1 MNPSP
6 GLTPFVGES
15 RHLLVDGLLQIYDDV
30 VQTGTSRWVSLEA
43 PAGWGKTRVGREFYA
58 RLAASQ
64 TEPAYWPVSI
74 ADKRRKATFPE
85 LIPRAADSVPEFLWW
100 GIACSTRD
108 DLPTNALIAD
118 LGQIQDHAPYVE
130 VAWKRLESG
139 WERRQNQIAH
149 AGRMI
154 LEEGASVA
162 AAAAAELV
170 GVSIGL
176 GLAVRLARW
185 TKDQVQERRE
195 QERLISDSE
204 ILRIEPSWDI
214 VEDTVEILS
223 RASRPGFPLVLLI
236 EDLHKAD
243 GVLLK
248 FIDALLTRVSH
259 LLVIS
264 TTLPDVLEQHAKL
277 RDLVERHSCR
287 LHRVSYLQPAGD
299 PFPAGAGM
307 TALEWTARAEVL
319 QFYFPDIAKSTEKAL
334 LERYVS
340 PHDLEIV
347 CCLPKHQKNYP
358 ELRLDLDAI
367 SRLPSGIKELYEEY
381 WNQLPRPMRMG
392 LAVAA
397 VITPVNIN
405 AIESGGLRSWD
416 HRLLRD
422 VLRSLEFP
430 IATGEEIVAE
440 LDVAPNAYAWVHVI
454 DDCFCSFFDDSQLA
468 IASDRGLT
476 MLDEELDDPRNV
488 ILGELASRLLQSP
501 GRTTNR
507 VHEARTILSLRAEG
521 FLDEDGIAATAILTI
536 LADLADPPREVRERI
551 RVFEH
556 FYELDPHA
564 FGVDTAQAIRSR
576 GADALG
582 EAGRVEEAITAYR
595 DLLIE
600 LQLAFPDDHPSTLA
614 AQVRL
619 AGLIGEA
626 GSVDDAIM
634 ALRHLLEDFRRV
646 FGEDHPNTLVTHS
659 NLAHWLG
666 EAGRVEEAIAAYR
679 ELVNHERRVLGD
691 EHPTTLTCRCNLA
704 RWLDEAGRA
713 QEAISVGRD
722 VLADQRKV
730 LGNDHPDTLITRGSI
745 AMALRQSG
753 RVDEAIG
760 VYEDLLADMGL
771 VLGHDHPTTLAHR
784 SNQAA
789 CLNDAGCVD
798 EAITGYE
805 DLLDDQRRILGNDHP
820 DTLAT
825 RSNLTGLPHAGVG
838 RVETMIATCRELLRD
853 EMSVFGDDHPTT
865 LTTRGNLAEWLG
877 RAGRV
882 DDAVTAYQDLLT
894 DLQRVLGNSHPT
906 VLVARGSLAHWL
918 GKAGHVEVAL
928 TAYQELLADQRRIL
942 GEGHPDTL
950 ATRGNLAGLLDQTGH
965 LSDALLAYQELL
977 ADQRRVLREDHPDTL
992 EILGSLV
999 QLLVNAGQLSD
1010 AITAYGELLAGQCR
1024 ALGEDDPDTLT
1035 TRSNLAAVLGQIGRV
1050 HEAIATYEDLLKD
1063 LERVSGN
1070 DHATMLT
1077 ARSNLAGLI
1086 GSTGRVQEAITIYH
1100 DLLDDLQRVL
1110 GDDHP
1115 TTLMTRRNLT
1125 HYLAISGQ
1133 SGGF

>member
-15 RHLLVDGLLQIYDDV
+15 RHLLVDGLVQLYDDV
-30 VQTGTSRWVSLEA
+30 KHTGTSRWVSLEA
-43 PAGWGKTRVGREFYA
+43 PSGWGKTRVGREFYA

-118 LGQIQDHAPYVE
+118 LRQIQVHAPYVE
-130 VAWKRLESG
+130 VAWKRLESS
-139 WERRQNQIAH
+139 WERRQDQIAH

-204 ILRIEPSWDI
+204 ILRIEPSLDI

-223 RASRPGFPLVLLI
+223 RASRSGFPLVLLI

-248 FIDALLTRVSH
+248 FIDALLTRANH
-259 LLVIS
+259 LLVVS
-264 TTLPDVLEQHAKL
+264 TTLPDVLEQHATL
-277 RDLVERHSCR
+277 ADLVERHSCR

-307 TALEWTARAEVL
+307 TALERTARAEIL
-319 QFYFPDIAKSTEKAL
+319 QFYFPDVATSTENAL
-334 LERYVS
+334 LERYAS

-358 ELRLDLDAI
+358 VLRLDLDAVN
-367 SRLPSGIKELYEEY
+367 RLPSGIKELYEEY
-381 WNQLPRPMRMG
+381 WDQLPRPMRLG

-397 VITPVNIN
+397 AITPTNIN
-405 AIESGGLRSWD
+405 AVESGRLRSWD
-416 HRLLRD
+416 DRLLRE
-422 VLRSLEFP
+422 VLSFLEFP
-430 IATGEEIVAE
+430 TTTNDEITTQ
-440 LDVAPNAYAWVHVI
+440 LDTTPNAYAWVHVI
-454 DDCFCSFFDDSQLA
+454 DDYLRSFSDVSQLET
-468 IASDRGLT
+468 ASGKGWA

-501 GRTTNR
+501 GRTTSR
-507 VHEARTILSLRAEG
+507 VHEARTILALRAEG

-556 FYELDPHA
+556 LYELDPHA
-564 FGVDTAQAIRSR
+564 FGADTAQAIRSR

-595 DLLIE
+595 NLLIE

-666 EAGRVEEAIAAYR
+666 EAGRVEEAITTYR
-679 ELVNHERRVLGD
+679 ELANQERCVLGD
-691 EHPTTLTCRCNLA
+691 DHPNTLTTRGNLA
-704 RWLDEAGRA
+704 RWLAEAGHVE
-713 QEAISVGRD
+713 EAISVGRG
-722 VLADQRKV
+722 VLADRRHSV
-730 LGNDHPDTLITRGSI
+730 GYDHPDTLVTRGNL
-745 AMALRQSG
+745 AMALGQSG
-753 RVDEAIG
+753 RALEAITA
-760 VYEDLLADMGL
+760 YEGLLVDMGR
-771 VLGHDHPTTLAHR
+771 VLGDDHPTTLTTR
-784 SNQAA
+784 GSLAA
-789 CLNDAGCVD
+789 CLNEAGRVDDAII
-798 EAITGYE
+798 AYE
-805 DLLDDQRRILGNDHP
+805 RLLDGQRRILGEDHP

-825 RSNLTGLPHAGVG
+825 RNNLVGLPHAGVG

-853 EMSVFGDDHPTT
+853 EVRVFGDDHPTT

-877 RAGRV
+877 RAGSA
-882 DDAVTAYQDLLT
+882 DDAIAAYQDLLI
-894 DLQRVLGNSHPT
+894 DLQRVLGTSHPT

-918 GKAGHVEVAL
+918 GEAGYVEEAITAYEELLADQRQILGEDHPDTLTTRSNLAGLLAQTGHVEEAITAYEELVTDQRRILGEDHPDTLTVLSSVAHLLGQAGHVEEAIP
-928 TAYQELLADQRRIL
+928 AYQELLADQRRIL
-942 GEGHPDTL
+942 GE
-950 ATRGNLAGLLDQTGH
+950 
-965 LSDALLAYQELL
+965 
-977 ADQRRVLREDHPDTL
+977 DH
-992 EILGSLV
+992 
-999 QLLVNAGQLSD
+999 
-1010 AITAYGELLAGQCR
+1010 
-1024 ALGEDDPDTLT
+1024 PDTLT
-1035 TRSNLAAVLGQIGRV
+1035 TRSNLALMLGQSGRV
-1050 HEAIATYEDLLKD
+1050 PEAITTYEDLLDD
-1063 LERVSGN
+1063 LRRVLGE
-1070 DHATMLT
+1070 DHPTTLT
-1077 ARSNLAGLI
+1077 ARSNLAGLVGI
-1086 GSTGRVQEAITIYH
+1086 AGRFPEAVAIYESV
-1100 DLLDDLQRVL
+1100 LDDLQRVL
-1110 GDDHP
+1110 GEDHP
-1115 TTLMTRRNLT
+1115 TTLTTRRNLT
-1125 HYLAISGQ
+1125 YYLAKDEGR
-1133 SGGF
+1133 